1 MSKQKKEKDNG
12 QEIPIDFQV
21 ESKNLNYTIVLRENE
36 IEMLKKDNEEK
47 GSTILSL
54 ESEISN
60 LRSACFAS
68 FKSEKDLKVYKSKFE
83 AMEKEVERLTEELSN
98 QQKKFEQENA

>member
-1 MSKQKKEKDNG
+1 MSKQKKEKDTG

-47 GSTILSL
+47 
-54 ESEISN
+54 
-60 LRSACFAS
+60 
-68 FKSEKDLKVYKSKFE
+68 
-83 AMEKEVERLTEELSN
+83 
-98 QQKKFEQENA
+98 

>member
-1 MSKQKKEKDNG
+1 MSKQKKEKDTG

-47 GSTILSL
+47 GSTILAL
-54 ESEISN
+54 ESEVSN
-60 LRSACFAS
+60 LRSACF
-68 FKSEKDLKVYKSKFE
+68 F
-83 AMEKEVERLTEELSN
+83 
-98 QQKKFEQENA
+98 

>member
-36 IEMLKKDNEEK
+36 IEMLKKMGLGCKNHTSWLMTLCHMDMAKNLYTYQICEVPVLLLLK
-47 GSTILSL
+47 AKR
-54 ESEISN
+54 ISRCINQN
-60 LRSACFAS
+60 LKRW
-68 FKSEKDLKVYKSKFE
+68 KRK
-83 AMEKEVERLTEELSN
+83 
-98 QQKKFEQENA
+98 

>member
-36 IEMLKKDNEEK
+36 IEMLKKDN
-47 GSTILSL
+47 
-54 ESEISN
+54 
-60 LRSACFAS
+60 
-68 FKSEKDLKVYKSKFE
+68 
-83 AMEKEVERLTEELSN
+83 
-98 QQKKFEQENA
+98 

>member
-1 MSKQKKEKDNG
+1 MSKQKKEKDTG

-47 GSTILSL
+47 GSTILAL
-54 ESEISN
+54 ESEEVHVLLLLRVKKNSRCINRN
-60 LRSACFAS
+60 LKRW
-68 FKSEKDLKVYKSKFE
+68 KRKLND
-83 AMEKEVERLTEELSN
+83 
-98 QQKKFEQENA
+98 